1 VTKGIG
7 VFSGAFLVFLSHPTL
22 FLLLAGKFA
31 SVGGKAGMK
40 FLRIVFR
47 VLLGLLVFL
56 VLFLAI
62 SLAPVDETPYRE
74 MPYYAQTKQRLAML
88 QAPPAGKQPLRAGW
102 AKVNITPSYTTPTG
116 GYGERLGKH
125 WKIISDSI
133 FVRAIMLDNGG
144 TKVAVVALDLVI
156 TPPTV
161 TEALKKR
168 LPEVG
173 LRWENLYMGAIH
185 SHNSIGGWA
194 PRLVGQ
200 LIAGSYDEKIV
211 TLITNGVL
219 AAIRK
224 AQSNMAPSQIGF
236 GETDATDLIS
246 NRLSSSGTTGPL
258 DGKIRLVEL
267 RKKSGESALLC
278 SFAGHPT
285 LFDGDNSA
293 YLSRD
298 YPGSLVDR
306 LEKKSATFA
315 LFLAGAVG
323 STAPKPRGK
332 TDFQEIRNYAGD
344 LAVRIERTLP
354 TIQIHPD
361 STLSILT
368 LPLGLREP
376 NPRVIGN
383 WRVRPWLFYALYG
396 DYPSD
401 LKALRI
407 GQTVLLGTPCDFS
420 GELAAELHPLAAK
433 KGLHLMVTSF
443 DGGYIGYITPDRYYN
458 RQAYEIR
465 DMNWF
470 GPYNG
475 AYFEEMMS
483 GLLEK
488 FD

>member
-1 VTKGIG
+1 
-7 VFSGAFLVFLSHPTL
+7 
-22 FLLLAGKFA
+22 
-31 SVGGKAGMK
+31 MK
-40 FLRIVFR
+40 FLRIFLK
-47 VLLGLLVFL
+47 VLLGLVVFIL
-56 VLFLAI
+56 LFLAI
-62 SLAPVDETPYRE
+62 SLAPVDDTPYQQ
-74 MPYYAQTKQRLAML
+74 MPYYAQTRQRLAQL
-88 QAPPAGKQPLRAGW
+88 VPSPAAKGALRAGW
-102 AKVNITPSYTTPTG
+102 GKVNITPPYTTPTG

-125 WKIISDSI
+125 WHIISDSI
-133 FVRAIMLDNGG
+133 FARAILLDNGS
-144 TKVAVVALDLVI
+144 TKVAIVGLDLVI

-173 LRWENLYMGAIH
+173 LRWENIYLGAIH
-185 SHNSIGGWA
+185 SHNSVGGWA

-200 LIAGSYDEKIV
+200 LIAGRYDEKIV
-211 TLITNGVL
+211 TRLTDGILN
-219 AAIRK
+219 AIRA
-224 AQSNMAPSQIGF
+224 AQATMAPVQIGF
-236 GETDATDLIS
+236 GQTDATDLIY
-246 NRLSSSGTTGPL
+246 NRLSDSGPTGPL
-258 DGKIRLVEL
+258 DGTIRLL
-267 RKKSGESALLC
+267 KLQKNTGESAILC
-278 SFAGHPT
+278 TFAGHPT

-306 LEKKSATFA
+306 LEKKSADFA

-323 STAPKPRGK
+323 STGPQARGK

-354 TIQIHPD
+354 AIQLRAD

-376 NPRVIGN
+376 NPRVVGN

-407 GQTVLLGTPCDFS
+407 GKTVLLGTPCDFS
-420 GELAAELHPLAAK
+420 GELAVELNPLATRR
-433 KGLHLMVTSF
+433 GLNLMITSF
-443 DGGYIGYITPDRYYN
+443 DGGYIGYVTPDRYYN
-458 RQAYEIR
+458 RQAYETR

-475 AYFEEMMS
+475 DYFKEMMA
-483 GLLEK
+483 GLLQK
-488 FD
+488 IN